1 MDSKFIDVMADILEV
16 DFKELGSDTVF
27 REVVD
32 FDSLCSLS
40 TIAAMDDLY
49 GKNLSA
55 DDLESVTTLGELFN
69 LVS

>member
-1 MDSKFIDVMADILEV
+1 MDKKFIEMMADILEV
-16 DFKELGSDTVF
+16 DEAELSQETVF

-49 GKNLSA
+49 GRNLSA
-55 DDLESVTTLGELFN
+55 DELETVTTLGDLFR

>member
-1 MDSKFIDVMADILEV
+1 MDKKFIDMMADILEV
-16 DFKELGSDTVF
+16 DEAELSHETVF

-49 GKNLSA
+49 GRNLSA
-55 DDLESVTTLGELFN
+55 DELETVTTLGDLFR

>member
-1 MDSKFIDVMADILEV
+1 MDKKFIDIMADILEV
-16 DFKELGSDTVF
+16 DASELSHETVF

-49 GKNLSA
+49 GRNLSA
-55 DDLESVTTLGELFN
+55 DELETVTTLGDLFR

>member
-1 MDSKFIDVMADILEV
+1 MDKKFIDMMADILEV
-16 DFKELGSDTVF
+16 DEAELSNETVF

-49 GKNLSA
+49 GRNLSA
-55 DDLESVTTLGELFN
+55 DELETVTTLGDLFR